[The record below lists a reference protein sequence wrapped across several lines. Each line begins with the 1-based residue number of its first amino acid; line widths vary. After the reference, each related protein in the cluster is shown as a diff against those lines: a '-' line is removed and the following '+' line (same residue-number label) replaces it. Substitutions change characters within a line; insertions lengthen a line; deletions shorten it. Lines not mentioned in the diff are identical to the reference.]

1 MGQGRAIGAPSSV
14 GWNMTDRPLT
24 PVLDVYQRHGA
35 AWAELRAAELV
46 ERGWLDRFASLLPV
60 GATILDIGCGSG
72 RPIAVELVRPGF
84 PVTGVDGSPT
94 MLSLFR
100 GNSPTSPAYL
110 SDMRELSMGSRF
122 AGLLAWD
129 SFFHLSPSDQRPMF
143 ARFAAH
149 ACPSAALMF
158 TSGNEEGS
166 AVGELEGEPLY
177 HGSLAATEYRALLR
191 EHGFTIV
198 AHAQDDPSCGYRTVW
213 LAQRSI

>member
-1 MGQGRAIGAPSSV
+1 
-14 GWNMTDRPLT
+14 MTDRPAP

-35 AWAELRAAELV
+35 AWAGLRAAELV
-46 ERGWLDRFASLLPV
+46 ERDWLGRFTSLLPA

-72 RPIAVELVRPGF
+72 RPLAVELVRRGCA
-84 PVTGVDGSPT
+84 VTGVDGAPT

-100 GNSPTSPAYL
+100 QNLPGCPAYL
-110 SDMRELSMGSRF
+110 QDMRELSMGARF

-149 ACPSAALMF
+149 ACPGAALKF

-166 AVGELEGEPLY
+166 AIGELESEPLY
-177 HGSLAATEYRALLR
+177 HGSLAPNEYRALLH
-191 EHGFTIV
+191 EQGFTV
-198 AHAQDDPSCGYRTVW
+198 LAHVPKDASCGQRTVW
-213 LAQRSI
+213 LAQKAR